1 MMEKCFLVFQYLCY
15 RSDVLKDFLDSQ
27 RRTDHL
33 DKALLAFKV
42 GEKMQRVTG
51 KDKYDGKCPLKVW
64 VVP

>member
-1 MMEKCFLVFQYLCY
+1 MMEKCFLVFQYFCY

-42 GEKMQRVTG
+42 SES
-51 KDKYDGKCPLKVW
+51 PLKSNTMENVI
-64 VVP
+64 